1 MPSRSVEF
9 LVGLFF
15 ALGVAAVFI
24 MTFRVASLDTGRAA
38 DSYTVHAYFDNIGG
52 LKSGAAV
59 TLSGVRVGRVRAI
72 TIDPDTF
79 SARVDMSISKGFDN
93 LPRDTGARILTAGL
107 LGEQYIG
114 LDPGGDIDALADG
127 DRIRLTQDALVL
139 ENLIGQLLSSM
150 TNRD

>member
-1 MPSRSVEF
+1 MPSRSMEI

-24 MTFRVASLDTGRAA
+24 LTFRVASLDSGDASEGYAVYA
-38 DSYTVHAYFDNIGG
+38 DFDNIGG
-52 LKSGAAV
+52 LRAGAAV
-59 TLSGVRVGRVRAI
+59 TLSGVRVGRVRSIAI
-72 TIDPDTF
+72 EPETF
-79 SARVDMSISKGFDN
+79 SARVHMTISGSFDN

-114 LDPGGDIDALADG
+114 LDPGGAIESLQDG

-139 ENLIGQLLSSM
+139 ENLIGQVLSSM
-150 TNRD
+150 TSRD